1 MKRFLTI
8 EERSQCDEDLRRR
21 YVQWCRTQNVEDGVT
36 IWADLEKAGI
46 VASAKVKTPKP
57 AELSDEQ
64 LAAEIDA
71 LNNN

>member
-21 YVQWCRTQNVEDGVT
+21 YVQWCTSQNAEDGVA
-36 IWADLEKAGI
+36 IWADLEAAGI
-46 VASAKVKTPKP
+46 VAPAKVKTPKK
-57 AELSDEQ
+57 AEVPQEQ